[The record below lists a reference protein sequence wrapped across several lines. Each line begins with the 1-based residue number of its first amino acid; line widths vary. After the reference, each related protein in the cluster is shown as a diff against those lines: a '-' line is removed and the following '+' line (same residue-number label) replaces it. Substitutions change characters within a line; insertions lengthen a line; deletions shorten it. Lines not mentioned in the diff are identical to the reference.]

1 MDNAVGPGLTP
12 FSIRNYS
19 VYSDKLE
26 FAGVTNLSVSFADSS
41 P

>member
-1 MDNAVGPGLTP
+1 MRLLYSLTVFLPSAAFP
-12 FSIRNYS
+12 FL
-19 VYSDKLE
+19 VKLE

>member
-1 MDNAVGPGLTP
+1 MENGQWKMQNACKL
-12 FSIRNYS
+12 FSPL
-19 VYSDKLE
+19 DKLE